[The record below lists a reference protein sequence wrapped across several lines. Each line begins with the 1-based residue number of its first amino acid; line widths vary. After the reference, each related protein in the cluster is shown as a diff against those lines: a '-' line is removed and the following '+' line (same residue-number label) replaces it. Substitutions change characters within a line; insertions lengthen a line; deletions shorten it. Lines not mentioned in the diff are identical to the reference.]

1 MTKSKNLLILLA
13 CLSVL
18 IFTACGKNS
27 EAGQDQDKAMGQG
40 KTYTSYETDKYEL
53 IEEKNIDLKENDKD
67 LKVIL
72 SNMQVFKCDPKDLED
87 LPDDIK
93 KYLDLI
99 YMINFSAELTN
110 LSASKKS
117 DFIKG
122 ASLVDSQG
130 NESLGIV
137 SYDQGVLR
145 DLKAGQSI
153 PCRITFNLDSY
164 DQNLDQLVIETSDG
178 RIVFDL

>member
-1 MTKSKNLLILLA
+1 MKKKLILFI
-13 CLSVL
+13 CLGLL
-18 IFTACGKNS
+18 IFTACRQNS
-27 EAGQDQDKAMGQG
+27 ESDLGQEKAMGQEES
-40 KTYTSYETDKYEL
+40 YRSYETDKYEL
-53 IEEKNIDLKENDKD
+53 IEEKNLDLSEEEKG
-67 LKVIL
+67 LKVSL
-72 SNMQVFKCDPKDLED
+72 AYMQVFKCDPKDLED
-87 LPDDIK
+87 LPEDIK
-93 KYLDLI
+93 KDLDLI